1 MENLPYYIHI
11 GNAKEVKPQDGKY
24 LYRALEIMPGVLAWG
39 TIVFII
45 LGSFLWP
52 VFMAF
57 FIIAFDVYWFIKTI
71 YLSLHLRVAFNQM
84 QRNLKINWLE
94 KIQDPSFIITNGL
107 TKNWQEIYHLILLPF
122 YKEDYFVV
130 KNTVESLLKSEYP
143 KEKVILVLA
152 TEEKAGP
159 EALKIGQQI
168 ERDYKDKFFRFLL
181 TVHPSRLERE
191 IAGKGSNIAWAGQR
205 AKELIDANSIDYRN
219 ILVSALDIDTI
230 VSSQY
235 FARLTYVFLT
245 ASDPLR
251 ASYQPVPFYTN
262 NIWEAPSPA
271 RVVAFSAT
279 FWHTIQQAR
288 EERLRTFSSHSMPFQ
303 ALLDVNFW
311 QRNMVSEDSR
321 IFFQCFLRYDG
332 NYRVV
337 PLNYPVSMDA
347 NVAHSFWKT
356 MVNVY
361 KQQRRWGWGVENI
374 PYLFYGFIKNKKIPF
389 RKKLEH
395 GFFMVEGFWSW
406 STNALIIFI
415 LGWLP
420 VIVGGPIFNQTIL
433 SLNLPLITR
442 YIMTAAMVGVIS
454 SAVLSIIILPP
465 RPPQYGRS
473 RYLIMVL
480 QWTLMPVTMILL
492 GALPGFDAQTRLML
506 GKYMGFWVTPKFRRN
521 PETG

>member
-11 GNAKEVKPQDGKY
+11 GNAKDVKPQDGKY

-94 KIQDPSFIITNGL
+94 KIQGPSFIITNGL

-122 YKEDYFVV
+122 YKEDYFVIQ
-130 KNTVESLLKSEYP
+130 NTVESLLKSEYP

-205 AKELIDANSIDYRN
+205 AKELIDANGIGYRN

-251 ASYQPVPFYTN
+251 ASYQPVP
-262 NIWEAPSPA
+262 
-271 RVVAFSAT
+271 
-279 FWHTIQQAR
+279 
-288 EERLRTFSSHSMPFQ
+288 
-303 ALLDVNFW
+303 
-311 QRNMVSEDSR
+311 
-321 IFFQCFLRYDG
+321 
-332 NYRVV
+332 
-337 PLNYPVSMDA
+337 
-347 NVAHSFWKT
+347 
-356 MVNVY
+356 
-361 KQQRRWGWGVENI
+361 
-374 PYLFYGFIKNKKIPF
+374 
-389 RKKLEH
+389 
-395 GFFMVEGFWSW
+395 
-406 STNALIIFI
+406 
-415 LGWLP
+415 
-420 VIVGGPIFNQTIL
+420 
-433 SLNLPLITR
+433 
-442 YIMTAAMVGVIS
+442 
-454 SAVLSIIILPP
+454 
-465 RPPQYGRS
+465 
-473 RYLIMVL
+473 
-480 QWTLMPVTMILL
+480 
-492 GALPGFDAQTRLML
+492 
-506 GKYMGFWVTPKFRRN
+506 
-521 PETG
+521 